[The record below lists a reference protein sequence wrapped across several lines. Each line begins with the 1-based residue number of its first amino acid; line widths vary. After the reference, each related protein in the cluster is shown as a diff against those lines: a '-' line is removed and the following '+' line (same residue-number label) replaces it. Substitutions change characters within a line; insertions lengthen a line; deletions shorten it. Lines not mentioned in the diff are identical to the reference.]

1 MKMTKWKIG
10 AVVGLATTWAT
21 PAALMRTVL
30 VSACTI
36 GTPDCPYPARPVVV
50 ATQNGLQS
58 LLLIDTVGVVVLG
71 VLLLLV
77 MLYLRKRRG
86 RLGRAEQ

>member
-50 ATQNGLQS
+50 ATQNGLPTI
-58 LLLIDTVGVVVLG
+58 LAVDGAGVVVLG
-71 VLLLLV
+71 VLLLCV
-77 MLYLRKRRG
+77 ILYLKKGRKRMG
-86 RLGRAEQ
+86 MAGK